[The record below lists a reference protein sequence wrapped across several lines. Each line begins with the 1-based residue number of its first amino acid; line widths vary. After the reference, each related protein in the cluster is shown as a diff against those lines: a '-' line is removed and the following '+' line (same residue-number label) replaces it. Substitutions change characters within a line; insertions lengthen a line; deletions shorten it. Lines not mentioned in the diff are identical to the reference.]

1 MANARIIIKGVKWN
15 KINILFFPYV
25 FLVKRLPIFIMKLI
39 VVYQVRNVRQRR
51 CKKIKKGK
59 YFNYKIILHIY

>member
-51 CKKIKKGK
+51 CKKIKKRQI
-59 YFNYKIILHIY
+59 F

>member
-25 FLVKRLPIFIMKLI
+25 FLVKRLLIFIMKLI

-51 CKKIKKGK
+51 CKKIKKRQI
-59 YFNYKIILHIY
+59 F